1 MRELKFAEMTQHI
14 GLMVKEQ
21 NTIIEK
27 WPMRLKLSLPQA
39 GAQEEFDILQAS
51 GHSGSERYVEWKRV

>member
-1 MRELKFAEMTQHI
+1 MRELKFAEMTQDI